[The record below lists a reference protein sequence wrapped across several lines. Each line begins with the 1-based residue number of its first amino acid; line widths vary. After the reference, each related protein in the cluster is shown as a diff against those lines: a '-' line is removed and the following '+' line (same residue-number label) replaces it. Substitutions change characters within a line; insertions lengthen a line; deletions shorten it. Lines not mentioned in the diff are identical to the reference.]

1 MKRTARLLAA
11 LPLAALTLIVAAN
24 GAVVPALA
32 QQPLPPRQ
40 EVYVPAD
47 SLPQQEQ
54 IAAAPLLV
62 GAYSFVLV
70 AFFVYLVSVARRTQ
84 SVQREIERLE
94 RDLKKPGL
102 G

>member
-1 MKRTARLLAA
+1 MKSCSRLLAA
-11 LPLAALTLIVAAN
+11 LVL
-24 GAVVPALA
+24 AVVCSGAAAA
-32 QQPLPPRQ
+32 QQPPPRQ
-40 EVYVPAD
+40 ETYVPVD
-47 SLPQQEQ
+47 SLPPQEQ
-54 IAAAPLLV
+54 MPAAPLLV

-94 RDLKKPGL
+94 RDMKKSGH